1 MSLIYTAVKH
11 RKRGKYDTQ
20 IKATLFFYGIAF
32 YYLFYSNKAGF
43 KLYRDSKGYER

>member
-11 RKRGKYDTQ
+11 RKRDKYNTQ

-32 YYLFYSNKAGF
+32 LLSFLFK
-43 KLYRDSKGYER
+43 